1 MAAGR
6 LDFFDVGAVDAC
18 DKLERARAQSIAAE
32 QSAEQKEQL
41 AGGHRSKSVEALEYR
56 RMIQKTLH
64 MTYKLARRI
73 VIGVVG
79 ATVLLIG
86 IVMMVAPGP
95 ALIVIP
101 LGLAILSLE
110 FAWARHWLKKV
121 RERISREVQLRQ
133 KNRAE
138 AHRQRATPEP

>member
-1 MAAGR
+1 
-6 LDFFDVGAVDAC
+6 
-18 DKLERARAQSIAAE
+18 
-32 QSAEQKEQL
+32 
-41 AGGHRSKSVEALEYR
+41 
-56 RMIQKTLH
+56 MIQKTLH

-121 RERISREVQLRQ
+121 RERISHEVQSRQ

-138 AHRQRATPEP
+138 AHRQRATPER